1 MLERFLKRILFGL
14 PLPPLKP
21 FCYNFRMKI
30 GIDAR
35 MYGPKVGGGGL
46 GRYVEQ
52 LVTELQAIDHKNRYV
67 LFLKK
72 ENFDACVI
80 TNPNFEKRLA
90 DIHWYGLE
98 EQLKMGGIIDREHLD
113 LVHFPHFNV
122 PLFVRTPFVVTIH
135 DLILLDEPFSTNL
148 STRHRSIFTLKYW
161 GYKLVLSRA
170 VSRAKKVIS
179 ISHATTHSILHH
191 VKNAD
196 PNKIEVVY
204 EGVTPLPSLHN
215 STTQQLP
222 FPYLLYVGNAFPHKN
237 LERLLEAFTHIQQ
250 THPEIKLVLAGRENI
265 FYKRLLEH
273 KPTNVEFV
281 NGPTDKELGELYKNA
296 LLYVYPSRIEGFG
309 LPPLEAM
316 SVGVPV
322 AASDIPSLKE
332 ILGDSAAF
340 FDPKDSE
347 NMASVISD
355 LIDSKEKRLSLIEKG
370 TEHIKRY
377 SWQKMAV
384 AIQTIYE
391 TCGKKS
397 S

>member
-1 MLERFLKRILFGL
+1 
-14 PLPPLKP
+14 
-21 FCYNFRMKI
+21 
-30 GIDAR
+30 
-35 MYGPKVGGGGL
+35 V
-46 GRYVEQ
+46 
-52 LVTELQAIDHKNRYV
+52 
-67 LFLKK
+67 
-72 ENFDACVI
+72 
-80 TNPNFEKRLA
+80 
-90 DIHWYGLE
+90 HWYGLE

-113 LVHFPHFNV
+113 IIHFPHFNV
-122 PLFVRTPFVVTIH
+122 PLFIRTPFVVTIH

-148 STRHRSIFTLKYW
+148 STRHQTIFTLKYW

-179 ISHATTHSILHH
+179 ISHATTQSILHH
-191 VKNAD
+191 VKNTD

-204 EGVTPLPSLHN
+204 EGVTPLPSLHD
-215 STTQQLP
+215 STTPQLP

-237 LERLLEAFTHIQQ
+237 LERLLEAFTRIQR
-250 THPEIKLVLAGRENI
+250 THPEIKLVLAGRENF

-281 NGPTDKELGELYKNA
+281 NGPTDSELATLYRNA

-316 SVGVPV
+316 SMCAPV

-332 ILGDSAAF
+332 ILGDSAVF
-340 FDPKDSE
+340 FDPKDAE
-347 NMASVISD
+347 NMATIISD
-355 LIDSKEKRLSLIEKG
+355 LIDSSEKRANLIEKG
-370 TEHIKRY
+370 TQHIKRY

>member
-1 MLERFLKRILFGL
+1 
-14 PLPPLKP
+14 
-21 FCYNFRMKI
+21 
-30 GIDAR
+30 
-35 MYGPKVGGGGL
+35 MYGPNVGGGGL

-52 LVTELQAIDHKNRYV
+52 LVTGLQAIDHKNRYV

-90 DIHWYGLE
+90 DVHWYGLE

-122 PLFVRTPFVVTIH
+122 PLFIRTPFVVTIH

-179 ISHATTHSILHH
+179 ISHTTTHSILHH

-204 EGVTPLPSLHN
+204 EGVTALGESVELALDHPPTPSF
-215 STTQQLP
+215 SRRGSSE
-222 FPYLLYVGNAFPHKN
+222 PYLLYVGNAFPHKN
-237 LERLLEAFTHIQQ
+237 LERLLEAFAMLRHTHS
-250 THPEIKLVLAGRENI
+250 EIKLVLAGRENI

-281 NGPTDKELGELYKNA
+281 NGPTDKELAELYKNA

-316 SVGVPV
+316 SAGVPV

-347 NMASVISD
+347 NMATVISD
-355 LIDSKEKRLSLIEKG
+355 LIDSSEKRASHIEKG
-370 TEHIKRY
+370 TQHIKRY
-377 SWQKMAV
+377 SWSKMAV